1 MELCEFVARS
11 PKRAQHLTQI
21 TGGPDQLIR
30 HALRRYTDEV
40 GRLWICLAD
49 YYLRQGLFG
58 RTRDVFEEAVSSG
71 VTTARDFGIIFNAY
85 MKFEEQM
92 IEAEIEEDQAEDEEE
107 DNVEDQI
114 DKLLEFTFRDI
125 PDRKEDIKSE
135 IAMSGKRQS
144 QVEGEDKSD
153 LRFFRLENL
162 IQRRPFL
169 LSNVILRQNPHNV
182 YEWLNRVQLC
192 EQLSTSNESGDA
204 GTPFLAIKTFTEAIA
219 AVDPIQ
225 AFGKPSKLW
234 IGFAQFYERNDE
246 DLENAN
252 LIFHKASQLQYK
264 SLDEL
269 ANIYCAWAEMHIR
282 HRNYESAVAV
292 LENACWGTKVS
303 SDKKT
308 GGKEK
313 KSSVLHSNLKVWS
326 FYVDLLENLG
336 HTDQTKYAYERMLEL
351 RIATPQT
358 VLNHTAFL
366 QRTSHFE
373 ESFRVFER
381 ALSTSGGPF
390 DSWPHAHELW
400 IAYL

>member
-1 MELCEFVARS
+1 M
-11 PKRAQHLTQI
+11 
-21 TGGPDQLIR
+21 
-30 HALRRYTDEV
+30 
-40 GRLWICLAD
+40 
-49 YYLRQGLFG
+49 
-58 RTRDVFEEAVSSG
+58 
-71 VTTARDFGIIFNAY
+71 
-85 MKFEEQM
+85 
-92 IEAEIEEDQAEDEEE
+92 
-107 DNVEDQI
+107 
-114 DKLLEFTFRDI
+114 
-125 PDRKEDIKSE
+125 
-135 IAMSGKRQS
+135 
-144 QVEGEDKSD
+144 
-153 LRFFRLENL
+153 
-162 IQRRPFL
+162 
-169 LSNVILRQNPHNV
+169 
-182 YEWLNRVQLC
+182 
-192 EQLSTSNESGDA
+192 
-204 GTPFLAIKTFTEAIA
+204 
-219 AVDPIQ
+219 
-225 AFGKPSKLW
+225 
-234 IGFAQFYERNDE
+234 
-246 DLENAN
+246 
-252 LIFHKASQLQYK
+252 
-264 SLDEL
+264 

-336 HTDQTKYAYERMLEL
+336 HTDKTKYAYERMLEL